1 MAAREEVGMAESMRS
16 STRPVEGVTLGKYRL
31 LAQLGRGGM
40 AEVYLAIARGAK
52 GVNKLV
58 VLKVLRSHL
67 AEDPDFVSMFVDE
80 ARIAARLNHS
90 NIVQTYEVAEES
102 SRHFIVMEYLEGRSL
117 SQVESMLKPERLPL
131 DLALRIFADALAGL
145 HHAHELRDLEGHTDG
160 LVHRDVSPQNV
171 FVTYDG
177 QVKIVDF
184 GIAKASNSNN
194 HTKEGV
200 IKGKI
205 RYMAPEQV
213 LGVYLDRRAD
223 IFAVGVMLW
232 HALTGKRLW
241 DGVTDEIAIMH
252 RLVTNSPPL
261 PTPGSVADVPPELD
275 AICSKAM
282 AHSRDDRFA
291 TAAEFQ
297 DAIEEYLAKH
307 PPVATTRAVGQ
318 FMSARFGERQAEFQR
333 LIDEQVRLASAEA
346 DSGSMSF
353 SSVRS
358 ASRLV
363 PRFDDGPLDSGPFPL
378 SGEFSTTPSSGRL
391 RAPSTASHRTS
402 PGTSNGVSARIDPS
416 SVPPGETSSRAPV
429 TMAPPRMRRRRTAA
443 IAAGVGAIAVIGA
456 FALLARLSSDRED
469 LTSSRAEAAA
479 ASPGGGANANGS
491 SGPASANG
499 DDTNGPNAPQAAP
512 PSSPADPPPKAPRAA
527 AASNGAPAPRP
538 SPFVARAAAPIAHR
552 PTSAPPPSV
561 EPRPAKKEVDCA
573 SPYFVDEQG
582 IKRIRA
588 ECL

>member
-1 MAAREEVGMAESMRS
+1 MAESIRS
-16 STRPVEGVTLGKYRL
+16 SGRPIEAVTLGRYRI

-67 AEDPDFVSMFVDE
+67 AEDPEFVSMFVDE
-80 ARIAARLNHS
+80 ARIAARLNHR

-102 SRHFIVMEYLEGRSL
+102 GRHFIMMEYLEGRSL
-117 SQVESMLKPERLPL
+117 SQIESTLKPEKLPL
-131 DLALRIFADALAGL
+131 DLSLRIFADALAGL
-145 HHAHELRDLEGHTDG
+145 HHAHELRDLEGHPNG

-171 FVTYDG
+171 FITYDG

-184 GIAKASNSNN
+184 GIAKAANSDN

-213 LGVYLDRRAD
+213 IGVHLDRRAD
-223 IFAVGVMLW
+223 VFAVGVMLW

-241 DGVTDEIAIMH
+241 DGVTDDITIMH
-252 RLVTNSPPL
+252 RLVTNTPPL
-261 PTPGSVADVPPELD
+261 PTAGSIADVSAELD

-297 DAIEEYLAKH
+297 EAIEEYLAKH
-307 PPVATTRAVGQ
+307 PPVSASRAVGH
-318 FMSARFGERQAEFQR
+318 FMEARFGDKQAEFQR
-333 LIDEQVRLASAEA
+333 LIDEQLRVAFAEA
-346 DSGSMSF
+346 DGVATAF
-353 SSVRS
+353 SSVRA

-378 SGEFSTTPSSGRL
+378 SGEFSATPSSGRL
-391 RAPSTASHRTS
+391 RPPRVPTGFSSPGMRSGA
-402 PGTSNGVSARIDPS
+402 PGTSTVPGPPS
-416 SVPPGETSSRAPV
+416 SSSTSSYTPATV
-429 TMAPPRMRRRRTAA
+429 APPRHWRRRAPTIAAGLAAVA
-443 IAAGVGAIAVIGA
+443 IAA
-456 FALLARLSSDRED
+456 FALHAQRSDRED
-469 LTSSRAEAAA
+469 TTAPR
-479 ASPGGGANANGS
+479 PGDANAVLVANGIHGTNGTNGTNGAGGPGNDGANG
-491 SGPASANG
+491 ASA
-499 DDTNGPNAPQAAP
+499 AE
-512 PSSPADPPPKAPRAA
+512 PSIADPPPKTPRAA
-527 AASNGAPAPRP
+527 ANNGASAAVRAP
-538 SPFVARAAAPIAHR
+538 PFPARAAPVVHR
-552 PTSAPPPSV
+552 PASAPPASV
-561 EPRPAKKEVDCA
+561 EPRPAKKEVDCT
-573 SPYFVDEQG
+573 SPYFIDEQG
-582 IKRIRA
+582 IKRIRG